1 MKCIR
6 HLPKITLAGWYE
18 NYIFSIE
25 SKSTIDNIGQDT
37 QERQDS

>member
-18 NYIFSIE
+18 KCIFESE

-37 QERQDS
+37 QDS